1 MAGLLCY
8 ESENQERETDLDGVY
23 WPCPIRCSSSESPG
37 LYIVRENA
45 LEKETRLRGMMYN
58 TAHSHGNTI
67 KETNRYNKK
76 RLVFLCFP
84 LLVKILVDSY
94 VSRAIGLIL

>member
-8 ESENQERETDLDGVY
+8 ESENQERKTDLDGVY

-37 LYIVRENA
+37 LYIVGENA

-67 KETNRYNKK
+67 KETNHHSNYSTDTSECLFERKQK
-76 RLVFLCFP
+76 LQPF
-84 LLVKILVDSY
+84 
-94 VSRAIGLIL
+94 G